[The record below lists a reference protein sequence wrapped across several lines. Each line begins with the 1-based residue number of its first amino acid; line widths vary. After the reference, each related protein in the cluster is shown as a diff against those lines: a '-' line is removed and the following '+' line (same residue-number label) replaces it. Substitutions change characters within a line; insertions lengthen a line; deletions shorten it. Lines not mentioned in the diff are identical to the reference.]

1 MLVTRVRRND
11 RKWRDHLRQPRPLRS
26 YNVYIKKTMSVA
38 NRRDDRRGV
47 RYLREYDVTIVS
59 NVLPFGHPV
68 PYDRVTSTLTKREH
82 SEREGWPSRDTLA
95 TLVRLVLTS
104 QTCLYL
110 VTPLNTILR
119 SKYSSWYRRSIL
131 LVLTNSTRIVYIT
144 KSSKLRARHCL
155 SWLRAY
161 AAVSAVTRSILYK

>member
-1 MLVTRVRRND
+1 M
-11 RKWRDHLRQPRPLRS
+11 
-26 YNVYIKKTMSVA
+26 
-38 NRRDDRRGV
+38 
-47 RYLREYDVTIVS
+47 REYDVTIVS

-68 PYDRVTSTLTKREH
+68 PYDRATSTLAKREH

-119 SKYSSWYRRSIL
+119 SKYSSGYSRSIL
-131 LVLTNSTRIVYIT
+131 LVLTNRTRIVYIT
-144 KSSKLRARHCL
+144 KSSKLRARQCL

-161 AAVSAVTRSILYK
+161 AVVPAVTRSILYKYTISQTHMLRLRHSFKPVCFTHPLCLLNSTCE